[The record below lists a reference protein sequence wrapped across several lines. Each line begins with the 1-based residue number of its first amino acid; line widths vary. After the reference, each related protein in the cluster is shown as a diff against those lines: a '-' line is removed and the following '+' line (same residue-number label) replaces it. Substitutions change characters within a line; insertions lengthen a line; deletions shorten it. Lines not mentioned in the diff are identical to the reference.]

1 MEAIWI
7 RKDWVEIK
15 TKPEGF
21 LGFLDIFYNTRILN
35 GNLRIQRFL
44 TPGYDLWIYI
54 YESDMLFNFSLPSY
68 FDNGWRYYINL
79 HKGFL
84 LDKTPGIASRRKL
97 NVWIKWGE
105 SIYPGKTFTG
115 SSLDRINDDR
125 KTTISVQLR
134 INW

>member
-1 MEAIWI
+1 
-7 RKDWVEIK
+7 
-15 TKPEGF
+15 
-21 LGFLDIFYNTRILN
+21 
-35 GNLRIQRFL
+35 
-44 TPGYDLWIYI
+44 
-54 YESDMLFNFSLPSY
+54 MLFNFSLPSY

-105 SIYPGKTFTG
+105 SIYPGKAFTG
-115 SSLDRINDDR
+115 SSLDRINGDR